1 MRARPVRVL
10 LLAKGLGRGGM
21 ERLISASAP
30 HFDRERVHVEVAYL
44 LARQD
49 AFVEE
54 IRGRGLAVH
63 CLEGGVLPD
72 LSWVWR
78 LRRLVRTGGFGV
90 VHTHSPLP
98 ASVARIAL
106 ARAKPV
112 LMHTE
117 HSVWP
122 RYRVPTYLANAATY
136 GRNAAVVAI
145 SQGVA
150 DSIRQPRWMYWV
162 SMPRVE
168 VLHHGID
175 EQLVRS
181 GPEARAR
188 ARRTLGLAD
197 DDVVLGAVGSFTP
210 AKDHR
215 TILEAV
221 RQVTDHHPRL
231 RLVLVGSGPLEARLR
246 AHAVTAGIGERV
258 MFTGSRDDVQEILP
272 AFDAFVIS
280 SRYEGLSLAL
290 IEALAAGVPAVAT
303 TAGGIPEVVTDG
315 REGLLVPPAQP
326 ALMANAIDRLLRDPE
341 QRAEMAAQARQR
353 AKCFRIAHAVRRLED
368 IYDEVLNGR

>member
-1 MRARPVRVL
+1 
-10 LLAKGLGRGGM
+10 M

-44 LARQD
+44 LAREG
-49 AFVEE
+49 AFVGE

-63 CLEGGVLPD
+63 CLEGGGPPD

-78 LRRLVRTGGFGV
+78 LRRLVRAGGFDV

-106 ARAKPV
+106 ARAGPV

-122 RYRVPTYLANAATY
+122 RYRVPTYLVNAATY

-150 DSIRQPRWMYWV
+150 DSIRRPRWMFWV
-162 SMPRVE
+162 SMPSVE

-175 EQLVRS
+175 EELVRS

-188 ARRTLGLAD
+188 ARRTLGLGN
-197 DDVVLGAVGSFTP
+197 DDVVLGTVGSFTP
-210 AKDHR
+210 AKDHD
-215 TILEAV
+215 TLLEAV
-221 RQVTDHHPRL
+221 RQVAGNHPRL
-231 RLVLVGSGPLEARLR
+231 RLVLVGGGPLEARLR
-246 AHAVTAGIGERV
+246 ARAISAGIGERV
-258 MFTGSRDDVQEILP
+258 VFAGRRDDVQEILP
-272 AFDAFVIS
+272 AFDAFVLS
-280 SRYEGLSLAL
+280 SRYEGLSIAL
-290 IEALAAGVPAVAT
+290 LEALAAGLPTVAT
-303 TAGGIPEVVTDG
+303 TAGGIPEAITDG

-326 ALMANAIDRLLRDPE
+326 SLFAAAIGALLSDPAR
-341 QRAEMAAQARQR
+341 RAEMAVQARR
-353 AKCFRIAHAVRRLED
+353 TAKRFCLANAVRRLEA
-368 IYDEVLNGR
+368 IYDEVLSGP